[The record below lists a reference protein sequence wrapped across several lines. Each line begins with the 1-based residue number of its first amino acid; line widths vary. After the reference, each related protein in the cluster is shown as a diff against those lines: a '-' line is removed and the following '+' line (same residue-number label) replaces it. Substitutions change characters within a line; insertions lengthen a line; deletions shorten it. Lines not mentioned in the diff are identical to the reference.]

1 MKDAVKPCETAVA
14 RFTPALIEIRDVKA
28 AKQARCDWCGKFVG
42 GTNPARIIDVLS
54 PDYWC
59 IAPGSLDTSLSH
71 AAGLSDI
78 AVCHA

>member
-14 RFTPALIEIRDVKA
+14 RFTPALIEISDVKA

-54 PDYWC
+54 PDYWNGVDEKLVC
-59 IAPGSLDTSLSH
+59 KRC
-71 AAGLSDI
+71 SDNSEGW
-78 AVCHA
+78 